1 MTGEGSTMKKKIAPL
16 TLHRETLR
24 TLVELHGAKA
34 VAGTHYE
41 TICDPATCDTQTN
54 NAR

>member
-1 MTGEGSTMKKKIAPL
+1 MKKKIAPL

-24 TLVELHGAKA
+24 TLVELPAEGAKA
-34 VAGTHYE
+34 AAGTHYE